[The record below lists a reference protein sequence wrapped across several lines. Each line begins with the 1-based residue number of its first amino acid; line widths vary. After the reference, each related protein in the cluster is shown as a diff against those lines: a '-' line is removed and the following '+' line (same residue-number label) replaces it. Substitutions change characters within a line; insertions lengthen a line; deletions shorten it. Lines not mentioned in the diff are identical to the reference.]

1 MAGQITSKDFKNII
15 SQNKICVLDCYATWC
30 MPCTMM
36 SKVVDNVEYKYPQIL
51 FVKINIDEEPTIA
64 ISQHI
69 EAVPTF
75 VAYKN
80 GAEINRL
87 IGYTEQKDFETFLK
101 MLK

>member
-15 SQNKICVLDCYATWC
+15 SQNKICVLDYYATWC